1 MTDPARAAA
10 SCRTFVLNTCSM
22 NTQASPLVGR
32 VATVGMNKA
41 ILVRR
46 QTMTSMES
54 LPLDKG
60 SGSIESIEIEDHG
73 WSGIG
78 SGMVLPHFMCR

>member
-1 MTDPARAAA
+1 M
-10 SCRTFVLNTCSM
+10 LNTCYI
-22 NTQASPLVGR
+22 NTWASPLAVR
-32 VATVGMNKA
+32 VVTVGMNKA

-54 LPLDKG
+54 LLLDKG
-60 SGSIESIEIEDHG
+60 SGLIKSIEMEDHG

-78 SGMVLPHFMCR
+78 SGMVLPYFLCH